1 MSGIRNGIQTLVQ
14 AEAPNALYVHCLA
27 HNLKLCVKDVTKQCA
42 LVRTVMNFI
51 YDLVQ
56 LIRFSP
62 KRLTLFESLKRDINI
77 NTGEKTPS
85 LQMLCP
91 VQLYTAFS
99 RTIMCC
105 K

>member
-1 MSGIRNGIQTLVQ
+1 
-14 AEAPNALYVHCLA
+14 
-27 HNLKLCVKDVTKQCA
+27 
-42 LVRTVMNFI
+42 MNFI

-91 VQLYTAFS
+91 T
-99 RTIMCC
+99 RWTIRHIAIYSILQNYNVLQVALEKIQQGYDEYVAKASELLAQMEQFDTFLLLN
-105 K
+105 